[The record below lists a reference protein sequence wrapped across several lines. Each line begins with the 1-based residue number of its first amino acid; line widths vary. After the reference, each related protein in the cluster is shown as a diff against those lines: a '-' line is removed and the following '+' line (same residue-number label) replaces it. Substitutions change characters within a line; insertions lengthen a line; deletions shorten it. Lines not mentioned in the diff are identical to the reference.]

1 MLHEDR
7 VRAEVFGSVAERYD
21 ATRPRYPA
29 ELIDD
34 LLSDAPEAVLDVG
47 CGTGIVAALLVA
59 RGANVLGVEPDP
71 RMAAV
76 ARAKG
81 IEVQE
86 SAFES
91 WDSGGR
97 RFGLLTAGQSWHWV
111 EPRAGADKAAE
122 VLSPGGRLALF
133 WNSGRLSD
141 ALTAQLDAVYARLRE
156 ADLEDIATRRG
167 AIRERG
173 RAVLQRFAEHSA
185 FGDPELRQY
194 EWSHTYAMRDWVD
207 QLSTHSDHA
216 TLPAAVRREL
226 LDEVAAVVEAQ
237 GGQVAVEYRVY
248 CVTALRATT
257 S

>member
-7 VRAEVFGSVAERYD
+7 VRAQVFGSVAERYD

-34 LLSDAPEAVLDVG
+34 LLADAPDTVLDVG

-81 IEVQE
+81 IAVEE

-91 WDSGGR
+91 WDSDGR

-111 EPRAGADKAAE
+111 DPRAGADKAAE

-133 WNSGRLSD
+133 WNSGRLPD
-141 ALTAQLDAVYARLRE
+141 ALAERLDEVYARLCE
-156 ADLEDIATRRG
+156 PAVEDIATRRR
-167 AIRERG
+167 AIYERG
-173 RAVLQRFAEHSA
+173 RAVLQRFAEHAA

-194 EWSHTYAMRDWVD
+194 EWSHTYAMREWVD

-216 TLPAAVRREL
+216 TLPEAVRREL
-226 LDEVAAVVEAQ
+226 LASVAAVVEEQ

-248 CVTALRATT
+248 CVTALRTMT
-257 S
+257 V